1 MVATQQS
8 LLSLKTVPS
17 NRFANPGPRSS
28 LLGTTVLLSDY
39 SGGNNAKNDRNL
51 DLEVPSKSLNQ
62 VP

>member
-1 MVATQQS
+1 MT
-8 LLSLKTVPS
+8 
-17 NRFANPGPRSS
+17 RSS
-28 LLGTTVLLSDY
+28 LLGRTVLLSDY